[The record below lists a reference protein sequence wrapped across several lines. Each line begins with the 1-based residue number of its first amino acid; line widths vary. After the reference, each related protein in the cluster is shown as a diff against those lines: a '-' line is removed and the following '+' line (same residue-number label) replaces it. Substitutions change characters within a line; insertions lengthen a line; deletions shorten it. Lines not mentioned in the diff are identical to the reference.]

1 MSEVPEPPVVV
12 AALAALAVGIA
23 GVAVFR
29 LHRLRRALIAERA
42 ASRIAGAMQA
52 RDLDAFRKRVKELLA
67 ERALLAEAERI
78 LDEEL
83 ATYDLEGGQQ

>member
-1 MSEVPEPPVVV
+1 MPEVLIVAVP
-12 AALAALAVGIA
+12 AALVVGIA
-23 GVAVFR
+23 GVAVYR

-52 RDLDAFRKRVKELLA
+52 RDFDAFRARVDGLLA
-67 ERALLAEAERI
+67 ERALLREAERI

>member
-1 MSEVPEPPVVV
+1 VSVVPEVLIV
-12 AALAALAVGIA
+12 AVLAALVVV
-23 GVAVFR
+23 GVAVVR

-52 RDLDAFRKRVKELLA
+52 RDYDAFRARVNELLL
-67 ERALLAEAERI
+67 ERAVLTEAERI
-78 LDEEL
+78 LDNEL

>member
-1 MSEVPEPPVVV
+1 M
-12 AALAALAVGIA
+12 
-23 GVAVFR
+23 AVFR